1 MAGEVK
7 KIRSLNDSMAN
18 VSRLGGNIVKSMS
31 EDMHKEATNYLRNM
45 AEIKLR
51 LEMNRDALTAA
62 KEEQKQH
69 CVS

>member
-1 MAGEVK
+1 
-7 KIRSLNDSMAN
+7 
-18 VSRLGGNIVKSMS
+18 MS